1 MNIRNI
7 SIATYQFVA
16 HDDAFA
22 CTQTVML
29 EERWPISIGTHPLYP
44 GKRILIGHVQDRAF
58 LAELDDEGDPDPAEV
73 ERMLTINL
81 KALQ

>member
-1 MNIRNI
+1 MNI
-7 SIATYQFVA
+7 SIETYVHVA
-16 HDDAFA
+16 HDDAFD
-22 CTQTVML
+22 CIETVTIGGL
-29 EERWPISIGTHPLYP
+29 WPISIGRSPFYP

-73 ERMLTINL
+73 ARMLTINP